1 MADGL
6 RQKPASV
13 KKSGTPAAA
22 ESGVATVA
30 PGADPRRQRQAFDRA
45 IALFQVRE
53 YAGAR
58 DLFEEAAAGP
68 APEVTHSARVHVRM
82 CARRIEASEPALRSP
97 EEHYNYAITLIN
109 TRKLPLAE
117 KHLREALAQ
126 VPAADHVHYALAL
139 CRGLAGDI
147 HSAHTHLRRAI
158 ELQGRNR
165 IVARN
170 DPDFVGIAKLSPVY
184 ELLYPEK

>member
-13 KKSGTPAAA
+13 KKSGTSVSP
-22 ESGVATVA
+22 ESGVATASPVA
-30 PGADPRRQRQAFDRA
+30 EARRQRQAYDRA

-58 DLFEEAAAGP
+58 DLFEEAAGGP
-68 APEVTHSARVHVRM
+68 APEVTHSARAHVQM
-82 CARRIEASEPALRSP
+82 CSRRIEISEPALRSP
-97 EEHYNYAITLIN
+97 DEHYNYAITLIN
-109 TRKLPLAE
+109 TRKLPQAE

-126 VPAADHVHYALAL
+126 MPAADHVHYALAL

-147 HSAHTHLRRAI
+147 HAAHTHLRRAI

-165 IVARN
+165 IAARN
-170 DPDFVGIAKLSPVY
+170 DPDFAGIAKLSPVY